1 MLSRWVCSSWMLS
14 CLRGGGGKLY
24 RSPPFY
30 RSFFFIFFF
39 LNESRAICRSS
50 LKANSDE
57 VGESNVQ
64 SFLLSKLE
72 KSINKCNVSDLGP
85 QAQSGVLFLY
95 FLTHRTWQPSPLLS
109 GVAGKGGR
117 ETCEPPGQRTA
128 ALRSLR
134 VKVGELRRRRR
145 KKNGAGLCGTQ
156 CVPDGG
162 MKKRRFKFR
171 IF

>member
-1 MLSRWVCSSWMLS
+1 MDAILLA
-14 CLRGGGGKLY
+14 RGWGKIIQE
-24 RSPPFY
+24 PPFL
-30 RSFFFIFFF
+30 SIFFF
-39 LNESRAICRSS
+39 FNESRAICRSS

-128 ALRSLR
+128 ALRSSR

-145 KKNGAGLCGTQ
+145 KKKRSWLVRNPVCSRRWDEEKKIQISDILT
-156 CVPDGG
+156 GG
-162 MKKRRFKFR
+162 KKKNP
-171 IF
+171 IGG